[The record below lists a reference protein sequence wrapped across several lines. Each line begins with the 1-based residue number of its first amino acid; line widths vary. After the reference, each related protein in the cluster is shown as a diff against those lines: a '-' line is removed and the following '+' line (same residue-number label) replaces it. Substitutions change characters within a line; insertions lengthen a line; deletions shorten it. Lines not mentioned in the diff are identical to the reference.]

1 MHALIAAALDRSR
14 TSLLLLLFLIIGGLA
29 AYVAIPKEANPDVS
43 IPIIYVSVS
52 LEGIAPEDAER
63 LLVRPLEQ
71 ELRSLEGIKE
81 MRSLASEGHASV
93 TLEFDAGFNARQ
105 ALADVREKVDTAR
118 SKLPDEA
125 EEPTVNEVNVALFPV
140 LSIGLSGPLAES
152 ELVYVARRLKDN
164 IEGIAEVL
172 SVDIGGDR
180 EDLLEIVVDP
190 QVLDSYGIDYSEL
203 FNLVSRNNRL
213 VAAGSLDSGAGR
225 LSMKVP
231 GVIENLEDVLSLPIK
246 VVGGSVVTFA
256 DVASIHRT
264 FKDPTGFA
272 RINGQPAIVLEV
284 SKRSGANIIA
294 TIAQVKALVAQAQ
307 PLLPQ
312 GLQVSY
318 IMDQSQEVE
327 SMLGDLLNNVLTAIV
342 LVLIL
347 VVASMG
353 LRSALLVGL
362 TIPGAFLSGILLI
375 WMLGFTLNIVVL
387 FSLILVAGMLVDGAI
402 VVSELADRNLHQGQ
416 SARQAWANAATR
428 MAWPVIAS
436 TATTLVVFL
445 PLLFWPGVVGQFMKY
460 LPATVILCL
469 LASLAMALVFLPVLG
484 AVSGGRPQPLP
495 SQASRGARAY
505 RRLLG
510 RLLRRPGLTLLGML
524 ALIALIY
531 TGYGRF
537 NHGVEFFP
545 EVEPE
550 SAQIWLRARGDLSV
564 QEKDALLQQVEQR
577 LLGMSEVKALYARSL
592 AQPEGQ
598 LGADVVGTLQFQFVD
613 WHQRRPASRILA
625 DMSARTAD
633 IPGIVLEFRE
643 QEQGPSGGKPV
654 KLQIGALEPAKAD
667 RFVERLR
674 ASMLSIG
681 GFKDI
686 EDDRALPGIEWRL
699 KVDREAAARFGADVL
714 SVGNAVQMVSNGLK
728 LATYRPEDASDEV
741 DIRVRLPADW
751 RSLDQLGR
759 LTLSTP
765 SGQVPLSNFVSL
777 EPAPKVGTL
786 RRVDGSRTITLQ
798 TDLAEGA
805 RLDER
810 LQALRQ
816 AIGELPEDIR
826 LKFAGED
833 ADQREAAV
841 FLATA
846 FAVAIFLMTLILV
859 TQFNS
864 IYQAILVL
872 SAIVLSTA
880 GVLIGLLVTQ
890 QSFGIVMV
898 GMGLIALAGIVV
910 NNNIILIDT
919 YNQLRRQ
926 GLAPREAALETGS
939 LRLRPVLLTA
949 VTTVLGLVPMVIGVN
964 VDLLTPSLG
973 VGAPSTQWWTQLSSA
988 IAGGLSFATV
998 LTLLLTP
1005 CLLVLGARFER
1016 RPSPLETFDDDLL
1029 DLPEQLHTPLPG
1041 KHGLNSPADKSP
1053 PRPVRAG
1060 AERSPPL
1067 GKF

>member
-14 TSLLLLLFLIIGGLA
+14 TSLMILAFLILGGLA
-29 AYVAIPKEANPDVS
+29 AYVAIPKESNPDVA

-52 LEGIAPEDAER
+52 LEGISPEDAER

-71 ELRSLEGIKE
+71 ELRSLEGVKE
-81 MRSLASEGHASV
+81 MRSMASEGHASV
-93 TLEFDAGFNARQ
+93 TLEFDAGFDAKV

-118 SKLPDEA
+118 SKLPEEA
-125 EEPTVNEVNVALFPV
+125 DEPTVNEVNVALFPV
-140 LSIGLSGPLAES
+140 LSIGLSGPIAET
-152 ELVYVARRLKDN
+152 ELVYVARRLKEN

-172 SVDIGGDR
+172 TVEIGGDR

-190 QVLDSYGIDYSEL
+190 QVLDSYGIDYNEL

-213 VAAGSLDSGAGR
+213 VAAGSLDTGAGR
-225 LSMKVP
+225 MSMKVP
-231 GVIENLEDVLSLPIK
+231 GVIENLEDVMSMPIK
-246 VVGGSVVTFA
+246 VVGDAVVTFA
-256 DVASIHRT
+256 DVASIRRT

-284 SKRSGANIIA
+284 SKRSGANIID
-294 TIAQVKALVAQAQ
+294 TIEQVKALLERAK
-307 PLLPQ
+307 PLLPP
-312 GLQVSY
+312 GVQVSY
-318 IMDQSQEVE
+318 IMDQSQEVKG
-327 SMLGDLLNNVLTAIV
+327 MLGDLLNNVLTAIV

-353 LRSALLVGL
+353 MRSALLVGL

-402 VVSELADRNLHQGQ
+402 VVSELADRYLHQGQ
-416 SARQAWANAATR
+416 SPRQAWANAATR

-484 AVSGGRPQPLP
+484 AVTGGAARPQAQHP
-495 SQASRGARAY
+495 SRAGSAY
-505 RRLLG
+505 RRLLEK
-510 RLLRRPGLTLLGML
+510 LLRRPGLTLLGML

-531 TGYGRF
+531 VGYGRF

-564 QEKDALLQQVEQR
+564 LEKDALLKQVERQV
-577 LLGMSEVKALYARSL
+577 LGMREVKALYARSL
-592 AQPEGQ
+592 AQPDGQ
-598 LGADVVGTLQFQFVD
+598 LGADVIGTLQFQFVD
-613 WHQRRPASRILA
+613 WHQRRPARDILA
-625 DMSARTAD
+625 EMSRRTAG
-633 IPGIVLEFRE
+633 IPGVLLEFRK
-643 QEQGPSGGKPV
+643 QEQGPTDGKPV
-654 KLQIGALEPAKAD
+654 KLQISAMDPALGEQW
-667 RFVERLR
+667 VERIRGEMHRL
-674 ASMLSIG
+674 G
-681 GFKDI
+681 GFANI
-686 EDDRALPGIEWRL
+686 EDDRALPGIEWRIE
-699 KVDREAAARFGADVL
+699 VDREAAARFGADVL
-714 SVGNAVQMVSNGLK
+714 SVGNAVQMITNGLK
-728 LATYRPEDASDEV
+728 LATYRPEDATDEV
-741 DIRVRLPADW
+741 DIRVRLPGTW

-765 SGQVPLSNFVSL
+765 TGQVPLSNFVDL
-777 EPAPKVGTL
+777 QPAPKVGTL
-786 RRVDGSRTITLQ
+786 RRVDGERTITLQ
-798 TDLAEGA
+798 ADLAEGA

-810 LQALRQ
+810 LKALRE
-816 AIGELPEDIR
+816 ALGEVPAEV
-826 LKFAGED
+826 KVQFAGED
-833 ADQREAAV
+833 ADQREAAS
-841 FLATA
+841 FLMTA
-846 FAVAIFLMTLILV
+846 FVVAIFLMAIILV

-864 IYQAILVL
+864 LYQAALVL

-880 GVLIGLLVTQ
+880 GVLMGLLING

-926 GLAPREAALETGS
+926 GLQPHQAALETGS

-949 VTTVLGLVPMVIGVN
+949 VTTILGLMPMVLGVN
-964 VDLLTPSLG
+964 VDLLSPSLG
-973 VGAPSTQWWTQLSSA
+973 FGAPSTQWWTQLSSA
-988 IAGGLSFATV
+988 IAGGLAFATV

-1016 RPSPLETFDDDLL
+1016 RPPPLETYDTDLL
-1029 DLPEQLHTPLPG
+1029 DLPEHLIAARPDPG
-1041 KHGLNSPADKSP
+1041 RLQHSD
-1053 PRPVRAG
+1053 
-1060 AERSPPL
+1060 
-1067 GKF
+1067 